1 MDINQGIFY
10 LYSDEERGFW
20 NNDSGWGCLE
30 TAQEYLEEDLSQLIM
45 QGSRFVSASEA
56 ETLCD
61 DPLEAN

>member
-10 LYSDEERGFW
+10 LYSDDEKGFW
-20 NNDSGWGCLE
+20 NNESGWGAFE
-30 TAQEYLEEDLSQLIM
+30 TAQEYLEEDLGTMVLK
-45 QGSRFVSASEA
+45 GSRFVSASEA